1 MWSSLYAATAA
12 ATAAPA
18 AAAAQPLFILLPSTS
33 TLPTAA
39 SAVIDQPQPAQATPC
54 PTALSTS
61 SEAITQLRQQPS
73 SIKTCKS
80 TVVDDESEDL
90 PIDDSTSKQFWCATC
105 KKDFG
110 RADILSTLSR
120 KKNVFRDT
128 DGGTRAKSRSSAISA
143 IDSSPEVT
151 IFDRID
157 GHYAFAHCWK
167 IIDCSTHS
175 GEKPYACELCDYKA
189 RRRDVLT
196 RHMSARHQTSTGT
209 KKKRRRSS
217 SAQSENRATLKH
229 ERSASLDSQIV
240 NEASENEDEE
250 IEDELIDVV

>member
-18 AAAAQPLFILLPSTS
+18 AATAQPLFILLPSTS

-39 SAVIDQPQPAQATPC
+39 SAVIDQPQPAPATPC
-54 PTALSTS
+54 PTAPSTS

-110 RADILSTLSR
+110 RADILSRHRRRHTGEKPFQCDKCDR
-120 KKNVFRDT
+120 FF
-128 DGGTRAKSRSSAISA
+128 SRSDHLRSH
-143 IDSSPEVT
+143 
-151 IFDRID
+151 RR
-157 GHYAFAHCWK
+157 
-167 IIDCSTHS
+167 THS

-196 RHMSARHQTSTGT
+196 RHMSARHQTSKGT

-229 ERSASLDSQIV
+229 ERSSSLDSHIV

-250 IEDELIDVV
+250 TEDELIDVV